1 MVRFANLTEDMAAA
15 ANMVTYIMTHDGIP
29 IIYYGQEQHLDGG
42 TEPYTNRAALWEY
55 AYDET
60 AVLYKL
66 IASLN
71 LFRRHVSRNFAGYLT
86 TETTTIDVAANT
98 IAFAKGGEGQPKV
111 ITVLNNKLSDADDFK
126 VDLCDTKAH
135 GYASGDELFDVV
147 ACKSVTVS
155 DSGCIEAWIAD
166 GEPVVLFK
174 KSELT
179 GSTLCGI
186 AGDSDVAVESV
197 YVQSTT
203 ITATASDGQL
213 TVMHTATTMPWADA
227 PSSVRASATSAAAS
241 ASAKKN
247 STSAAPSSVG
257 VAEGQVYGVLSV
269 LVASFLISL
278 SLL

>member
-1 MVRFANLTEDMAAA
+1 MAAA

-66 IASLN
+66 IANLN
-71 LFRRHVSRNFAGYLT
+71 LFRRHVSRNYAGYLT
-86 TETTTIDVAANT
+86 TESSTIDVGANT
-98 IAFAKGGEGQPKV
+98 IAFAKGGDGQPKV
-111 ITVLNNKLSDADDFK
+111 ITVLNNKLSAADDFK

-186 AGDSDVAVESV
+186 TGDSDVVVPSV
-197 YVQSTT
+197 YVSSTV

-213 TVMHTATTMPWADA
+213 TVMHSATTMPWADA
-227 PSSVRASATSAAAS
+227 PASAKSSATSAAAS
-241 ASAKKN
+241 NSKN
-247 STSAAPSSVG
+247 STSSATSSTS
-257 VAEGQVYGVLSV
+257 VATGQVYYVLFV
-269 LVASFLISL
+269 LVSTFLISL